1 MKIGGAHP
9 SPYAEE
15 YAKRLLNDTPETL
28 MKMQHP
34 NSQSSRENTT
44 LSRGTSKLTIK
55 LTITRKYPPPPP
67 TRTQPYKLIQI

>member
-9 SPYAEE
+9 SPYAVE

-34 NSQSSRENTT
+34 YSQSSRENTT
-44 LSRGTSKLTIK
+44 LSRGTSKLTI
-55 LTITRKYPPPPP
+55 TRKYPSPP
-67 TRTQPYKLIQI
+67 TGTQPYKLIQI